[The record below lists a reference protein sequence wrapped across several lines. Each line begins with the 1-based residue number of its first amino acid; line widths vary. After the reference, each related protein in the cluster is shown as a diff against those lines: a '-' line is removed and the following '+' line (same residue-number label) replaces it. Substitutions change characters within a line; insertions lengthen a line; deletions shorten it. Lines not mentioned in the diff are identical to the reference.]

1 MRTPA
6 GSECKHYYEDFNRGR
21 EIQQCRLARLN
32 PDSLAWRPDDCARC
46 PVPAI
51 LRANNSPDMTLTLTI
66 KRGFLGIGRRV
77 ELDAFCSK
85 HMIAIR
91 EAPVGCPQCNAERPS
106 LEALFGERDS

>member
-32 PDSLAWRPDDCARC
+32 PASLAWLPGDCAKC
-46 PVPAI
+46 SAPAI
-51 LRANNSPDMTLTLTI
+51 LRANSSPDMTLTLTI

-77 ELDAFCSK
+77 ELSAFCSK
-85 HMIAIR
+85 HMTAID
-91 EAPVGCPQCNAERPS
+91 EPPVGCLQCNAERPS
-106 LEALFGERDS
+106 LEALFGERNS